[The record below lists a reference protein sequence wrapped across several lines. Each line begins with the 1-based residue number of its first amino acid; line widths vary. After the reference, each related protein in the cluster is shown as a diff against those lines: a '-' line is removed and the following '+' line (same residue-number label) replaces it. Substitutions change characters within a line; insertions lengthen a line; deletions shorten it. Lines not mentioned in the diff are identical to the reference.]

1 MPMKP
6 KEMIKLL
13 EANGFELV
21 DSNGSHHKY
30 RNRTTGKQT
39 IVPVHAK
46 ELKKRTGTSDS
57 QTGGAEISPA
67 PKRRLSYGKG
77 FLPRY
82 LSPGG

>member
-39 IVPVHAK
+39 IVPGHAK
-46 ELKKRTGTSDS
+46 ELKKGLE
-57 QTGGAEISPA
+57 QAILKQAGL
-67 PKRRLSYGKG
+67 K
-77 FLPRY
+77 
-82 LSPGG
+82 

>member
-13 EANGFELV
+13 EANGFDLV

-46 ELKKRTGTSDS
+46 ELKKGLE
-57 QTGGAEISPA
+57 QAILKQAGL
-67 PKRRLSYGKG
+67 K
-77 FLPRY
+77 
-82 LSPGG
+82 